1 MKHAIITVGLGFGD
15 EGKGATVDYLT
26 RKYAA
31 DLIVR
36 YCGGSQA
43 GHNVQLP
50 DGRRHTFSQFGAGT
64 LAGLGGIRT
73 FPRTYLG
80 PNVII
85 DPLAMN
91 REAQHLAELGVPNPG
106 RLVSIHARC
115 LVTTPWL
122 KILNQLRELAR
133 GNAKH
138 GSCGMGIGETRSYW
152 LKHGQD
158 SVFATDLR
166 DKETLCQKLE
176 LQRQRIL
183 LESQELVER
192 IPGDFLA
199 ELDLWNLNAEDATTE
214 LNRGLPD
221 GVQLDAAIPDFQTAI
236 FEGAQGVLLD
246 EYRGFHPHTTW
257 STVTP
262 HHAWELIDQMGVD
275 AVAVLGLTRTY
286 ATRHGAGPLPTYDA
300 DLTTRLRDAG
310 NPYNRWQGN
319 LRCGWLDLPLLR
331 YAAAVAGPLD
341 GLVVNHVDQICE
353 EEYKMCEAYR
363 TPGPSP
369 AAVPSLSWQG
379 RLGEQLRNVEP
390 ILSGATLEMILE
402 SLSALA
408 PVLVTSRGPCYL
420 DRSSVE
426 VPFRIRREQHTLRSV

>member
-408 PVLVTSRGPCYL
+408 PVLVTSQGPCYL
-420 DRSSVE
+420 DRSFVE